1 MTESKFST
9 QPADGN
15 VRRFMFRQNAVNPGA
30 AVCIMT
36 KIQDSKALSASVFCC
51 IFSLEK
57 VTSADS
63 NPGHIGVSLKA
74 VEKV

>member
-1 MTESKFST
+1 MSAGFL
-9 QPADGN
+9 
-15 VRRFMFRQNAVNPGA
+15 FRQNAVNPGA

-36 KIQDSKALSASVFCC
+36 KSQDGKAISASVFCC
-51 IFSLEK
+51 IFSLEN

-63 NPGHIGVSLKA
+63 NPGHFGVSLKA